1 MALNKKQIDEINRVQ
16 LKKMLIYFCK
26 NEHNFYTA
34 YCDARLHDD
43 FEYCIKIM
51 DRVAAE
57 YGIEAVLVDAEV
69 SLQISYL
76 AKRLKSALKSV
87 DVQ

>member
-34 YCDARLHDD
+34 YCDACLHDD

-51 DRVAAE
+51 DRVAEE

-76 AKRLKSALKSV
+76 AKRLKSALKSI
-87 DVQ
+87 DIQ

>member
-34 YCDARLHDD
+34 YCDACLHDD

-51 DRVAAE
+51 DRVAEE

-76 AKRLKSALKSV
+76 AKRLKNALKSI
-87 DVQ
+87 DV

>member
-1 MALNKKQIDEINRVQ
+1 MALSKKQIDAINRAQ

-34 YCDARLHDD
+34 YCDACLHDD

-51 DRVAAE
+51 DQVAEE
-57 YGIEAVLVDAEV
+57 YGIEEVLADAAV
-69 SLQISYL
+69 SGQISYL
-76 AKRLKSALKSV
+76 AKKLKSVLKSV
-87 DVQ
+87 DV

>member
-1 MALNKKQIDEINRVQ
+1 MALNKKQIDAINRAQ

-34 YCDARLHDD
+34 YCDACLHDD

-51 DRVAAE
+51 DQVAEE
-57 YGIEAVLVDAEV
+57 YGIEEVLADTEV
-69 SLQISYL
+69 SSQISLL

-87 DVQ
+87 DV

>member
-1 MALNKKQIDEINRVQ
+1 MSLNKKQIDTINRAQ

-34 YCDARLHDD
+34 YCDAYLHDD

-51 DRVAAE
+51 DQVAEE
-57 YGIEAVLVDAEV
+57 YGIEDVLADAEV
-69 SLQISYL
+69 SGQISYL
-76 AKRLKSALKSV
+76 AKRLKSKIQA
-87 DVQ
+87 

>member
-1 MALNKKQIDEINRVQ
+1 MALSKKQIDEINRIQ

-34 YCDARLHDD
+34 YCDACLHDD

-51 DRVAAE
+51 DRVAEE

-69 SLQISYL
+69 SLQISCL
-76 AKRLKSALKSV
+76 AKKLKSKIPA
-87 DVQ
+87 

>member
-34 YCDARLHDD
+34 YCDACLHDD

-51 DRVAAE
+51 DQVAAE
-57 YGIEAVLVDAEV
+57 YGIEAALVDAEV

-76 AKRLKSALKSV
+76 AKKLKSALKSA

>member
-1 MALNKKQIDEINRVQ
+1 MALNKKQIDEINRIQ

-34 YCDARLHDD
+34 YCDAYLHDD

-69 SLQISYL
+69 SGQISLL
-76 AKRLKSALKSV
+76 AKKLKSKIPA
-87 DVQ
+87 